1 MYVCVSQAAHNDVTE
16 ANDVIANLQ
25 RQLDEQ
31 GRVLKEQGQ
40 EQKEQGQEQKEQGQ
54 QTREQ
59 IQQLTSRLNQQQKQ
73 IDHLLEK
80 NAALEERIK
89 SFEISMIQINIK
101 VRKYC
106 KTTPLCLIF
115 A

>member
-40 EQKEQGQEQKEQGQ
+40 EQKEQGQ

-59 IQQLTSRLNQQQKQ
+59 IQQLTSRLKDNW
-73 IDHLLEK
+73 
-80 NAALEERIK
+80 
-89 SFEISMIQINIK
+89 
-101 VRKYC
+101 
-106 KTTPLCLIF
+106 
-115 A
+115 